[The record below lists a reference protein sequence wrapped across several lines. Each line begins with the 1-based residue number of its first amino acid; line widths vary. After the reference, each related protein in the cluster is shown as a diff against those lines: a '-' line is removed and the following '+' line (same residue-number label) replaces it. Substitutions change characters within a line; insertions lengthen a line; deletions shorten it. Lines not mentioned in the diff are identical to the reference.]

1 MGTGASKEETQ
12 SKDGPIEDFSPSS
25 IQSTQKI
32 RQKSE
37 PRIVVSPKDAQQVK
51 SSTDDRD
58 DTRQTSILKR
68 QKVEN
73 LKSPLQ
79 YIGGVERK
87 IPTLQLIKLYCPTER
102 LTNMNDTS
110 PESCV
115 LVKESLK
122 LL

>member
-12 SKDGPIEDFSPSS
+12 SKDGPNEDFSPSS

-37 PRIVVSPKDAQQVK
+37 PRTVVSPKDAQQVK

-68 QKVEN
+68 QKV
-73 LKSPLQ
+73 KKFQ
-79 YIGGVERK
+79 I
-87 IPTLQLIKLYCPTER
+87 
-102 LTNMNDTS
+102 
-110 PESCV
+110 
-115 LVKESLK
+115 
-122 LL
+122 